1 MFRRSIFLAFL
12 LGVISLAGA
21 QEKPR
26 FAGPTADGFLLP
38 NGWTISPAGEQVAL
52 TDLPLNIIP
61 LADNK
66 HALVAC
72 SGYNPHALSLV
83 NLQTKQIV
91 SEYSPGNSWFGLA
104 LAPEANKVW
113 WSGANDNLLHTL
125 ELKDNTLR
133 LIDQIDAAAGVIR
146 GCIEP
151 GMEVT
156 ASPAEST
163 VRFQSGKREEDLAG
177 VLKALIDANVAI
189 TQFREVQTDL
199 EDAFMTVAKQA
210 EETAVAGV
218 GS

>member
-12 LGVISLAGA
+12 LGVGVISLAGG

-83 NLQTKQIV
+83 DLQTKQVV
-91 SEYSPGNSWFGLA
+91 SKYSPGNSWFGLA
-104 LAPEANKVW
+104 VSPEENKSVVVGRQRQSFAHARAERQHAPPDRPARRQRGETGKAATGKKKKDLAARRI
-113 WSGANDNLLHTL
+113 S
-125 ELKDNTLR
+125 
-133 LIDQIDAAAGVIR
+133 AAACVS
-146 GCIEP
+146 
-151 GMEVT
+151 T
-156 ASPAEST
+156 SPERLCTRWTSM
-163 VRFQSGKREEDLAG
+163 AG
-177 VLKALIDANVAI
+177 
-189 TQFREVQTDL
+189 
-199 EDAFMTVAKQA
+199 
-210 EETAVAGV
+210 
-218 GS
+218 